1 MSSVKPLDVK
11 PLDRSIEMEVE
22 GNIREL
28 VRRDGAGFRQ
38 GANQATN
45 QTTAQGSAESE
56 VSANNLNT
64 LLRRVAGNSA
74 REIDDLIGELQSL
87 RDKLEADGHRVQRD
101 IMDYADLSQAVM
113 QLTKIISESVKKLPG
128 SPSISP

>member
-1 MSSVKPLDVK
+1 MSSVK

-28 VRRDGAGFRQ
+28 VRRDGAGSRQ
-38 GANQATN
+38 GPQQATN
-45 QTTAQGSAESE
+45 QAINHGAGDSE

-74 REIDDLIGELQSL
+74 REIDDLIGELQNL
-87 RDKLEADGHRVQRD
+87 RDRLDADGHRVQRD

>member
-28 VRRDGAGFRQ
+28 MRRDGAGSRQ
-38 GANQATN
+38 GTNQAANQTIAR
-45 QTTAQGSAESE
+45 GSADSE

-74 REIDDLIGELQSL
+74 REIDDLIGELQNL

-101 IMDYADLSQAVM
+101 MMDYADLSQAMM

>member
-28 VRRDGAGFRQ
+28 VRRDGAVRQ
-38 GANQATN
+38 GPQQATN
-45 QTTAQGSAESE
+45 QAINHGAGDSE

-74 REIDDLIGELQSL
+74 REIDDLIGELENL
-87 RDKLEADGHRVQRD
+87 RDRLDADGHRVQRD
-101 IMDYADLSQAVM
+101 IMDYADLSQAVL

-128 SPSISP
+128 SPPISP

>member
-74 REIDDLIGELQSL
+74 REIDDLIGEVQSL
-87 RDKLEADGHRVQRD
+87 RDRLEADGHRVQRD

>member
-1 MSSVKPLDVK
+1 MSFVKPLDVK
-11 PLDRSIEMEVE
+11 PLERSIETEVE

-38 GANQATN
+38 GSSQATN
-45 QTTAQGSAESE
+45 QAINQGTGDSE

-74 REIDDLIGELQSL
+74 REIDDLIGELQNL
-87 RDKLEADGHRVQRD
+87 RDKLDADGHRVQRD

>member
-1 MSSVKPLDVK
+1 MSSVK

-28 VRRDGAGFRQ
+28 VRRDGAGSRQ
-38 GANQATN
+38 GPRQATN
-45 QTTAQGSAESE
+45 QAINHGAGDSE

-74 REIDDLIGELQSL
+74 REIDDLIGELQNL
-87 RDKLEADGHRVQRD
+87 RDRLDADGHRVQRD

>member
-1 MSSVKPLDVK
+1 MSPVKPLDAK
-11 PLDRSIEMEVE
+11 PLDGSIETEVE

-28 VRRDGAGFRQ
+28 MRRDGAGFRQ
-38 GANQATN
+38 GPQQASNQAIN
-45 QTTAQGSAESE
+45 HGAGDSE

-74 REIDDLIGELQSL
+74 REIDDLIGELQNL
-87 RDKLEADGHRVQRD
+87 RDRLDADGHRVQRD

>member
-11 PLDRSIEMEVE
+11 PLDRSIETEVE

-38 GANQATN
+38 GASQPTN
-45 QTTAQGSAESE
+45 QTIAQGPAESE
-56 VSANNLNT
+56 IGANNLSA

-74 REIDDLIGELQSL
+74 REIDDLIGELQNL
-87 RDKLEADGHRVQRD
+87 RDRLEADGHRVQRD

>member
-11 PLDRSIEMEVE
+11 PLDRSIEAEVE

-38 GANQATN
+38 GAGQATN
-45 QTTAQGSAESE
+45 QTIAQGPVESE
-56 VSANNLNT
+56 VSANNLNI
-64 LLRRVAGNSA
+64 LLRRVAANSA
-74 REIDDLIGELQSL
+74 REIDDLIGELQNL

-101 IMDYADLSQAVM
+101 IMDHADLSQAVM